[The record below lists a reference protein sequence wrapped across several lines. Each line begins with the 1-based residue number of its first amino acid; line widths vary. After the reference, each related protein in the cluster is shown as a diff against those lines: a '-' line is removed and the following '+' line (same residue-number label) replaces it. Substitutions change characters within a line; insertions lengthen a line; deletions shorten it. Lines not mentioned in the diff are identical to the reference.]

1 MHIDWSALGQVAVVS
16 IGIAVGV
23 VAIFSLGIHALSQ
36 REIDIERSGSGT
48 LPLTGALLCFAAC
61 AVVVLYSIYL
71 IVPQLHH
78 H

>member
-23 VAIFSLGIHALSQ
+23 VAIFALGVRAMSQ
-36 REIDIERSGSGT
+36 REIDIERGGSGT